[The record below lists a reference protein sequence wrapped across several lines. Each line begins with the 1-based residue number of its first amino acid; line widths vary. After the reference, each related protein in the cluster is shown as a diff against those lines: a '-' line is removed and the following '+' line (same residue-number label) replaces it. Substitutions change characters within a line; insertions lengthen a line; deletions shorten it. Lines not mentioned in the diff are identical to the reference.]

1 MRMNLF
7 FILPV
12 LLTALTSCEKK
23 SPLDGVVDP
32 SKAVIKPDASSSVK
46 VMTYNIYGARGL
58 YNDWELDALADVIK
72 GQDPD
77 FVLLQETDSAT
88 VRSKSHFHARD
99 LGERCG
105 MYYAYAVAWERPRNQ
120 DGTYGDAILSKYPF
134 VQERDFHLGLSPQN
148 PSTSAEP
155 RSVCAVQCRVGDQL
169 IWVASTHLDH
179 AAEINRVFEADELQT
194 IICDEL
200 QGHVIFGGDL
210 NSTPSSAPMQ
220 KILTFAQPHYLAETQ
235 YTFPSQRK
243 KDNPTS
249 LLDYI
254 LTKRSDTKISC
265 SGYKVVQNTASDH
278 CAVVATFSLK

>member
-1 MRMNLF
+1 MKMHLYI
-7 FILPV
+7 ILPA
-12 LLTALTSCEKK
+12 LLAAMTACEKR

-155 RSVCAVQCRVGDQL
+155 RSVCAVQCRIG
-169 IWVASTHLDH
+169 
-179 AAEINRVFEADELQT
+179 ELQT

-200 QGHVIFGGDL
+200 SGHVIFGGDL

-254 LTKRSDTKISC
+254 LTKRSDTNISC